1 MEPSAPIVKAKE
13 NNMTT
18 QTKKLL
24 PCPFCGGEANVFQ
37 FDTDDAY
44 VACSQ
49 CNGTNGV
56 NYPSEEAAIA
66 AWNTRTPNLSA
77 LDSDEA
83 VGVVARAIAINSY
96 HENGLETM
104 CYAGQEDFANREQHH
119 YLRDAKAAIQA
130 VRGMLEAGRG

>member
-1 MEPSAPIVKAKE
+1 MGNAFDDLVLRRAMDEYERQSMESA
-13 NNMTT
+13 N
-18 QTKKLL
+18 
-24 PCPFCGGEANVFQ
+24 CGSPF
-37 FDTDDAY
+37 DDWADAEEDERQEFIDY
-44 VACSQ
+44 VRDVCME
-49 CNGTNGV
+49 V
-56 NYPSEEAAIA
+56 VA

-83 VGVVARAIAINSY
+83 VEVVARAIAINSY